1 MKKLLPLLF
10 SISTLYGAVEN
21 VKSGNEFLFSNESS
35 RTFFIESEE
44 KGLSLDEFRTPSKQS
59 IRTSDGTDNKFSL
72 GFMMNMKKLPYQ
84 GLDASFGL
92 LPLIEVKYNQ
102 FFIQPNIIETTSG
115 YEIGYT
121 LYSDPQFLI
130 SAFAEYHFGGYE
142 ASRLAYPYS
151 LGLEDKN
158 SEFFFGAQA
167 LFIPESNPE
176 FQLGIDLTRNFTNSE
191 GMKLRLFGQRYIPYT
206 QDLFLIPGFS
216 YVFLN
221 DDYVNYYY
229 GVNQNEAERI
239 GILPYSRTSGHK
251 FGAHID
257 ILYSISPNLQFRS
270 INAVEFLSNDI
281 VSSPIVNS
289 SINITLGLGIM
300 FTF

>member
-1 MKKLLPLLF
+1 MKRLLPLLF

-21 VKSGNEFLFSNESS
+21 VTSGNEFLFSNESS
-35 RTFFIESEE
+35 STFFIESEE
-44 KGLSLDEFRTPSKQS
+44 KGLSLDEFRTPNKQS
-59 IRTSDGTDNKFSL
+59 IRTSDGTSNKFSL
-72 GFMMNMKKLPYQ
+72 GLMMNMKKLPYQ

-92 LPLIEVKYNQ
+92 LPLIEIKYNQ
-102 FFIQPNIIETTSG
+102 FFIQPNVIETTSG

-130 SAFAEYHFGGYE
+130 NAFSEYHFGGYD
-142 ASRLAYPYS
+142 SSKLAYPYS

-176 FQLGIDLTRNFTNSE
+176 FQLGADIAKSFVGSE
-191 GMKLRLFGQRYIPYT
+191 GIKFRLYGQRYIPYT
-206 QDLFLIPGFS
+206 QDLFIIPGVS

-229 GVNQNEAERI
+229 GVSQSEADKI

-251 FGAHID
+251 FGAHVD
-257 ILYSISPNLQFRS
+257 ILYSVSPNLQFRS
-270 INAVEFLSNDI
+270 INAIEFLSNDI

-289 SINITLGLGIM
+289 SINITLGLGMM